1 MRSDHGRDGNAEL
14 HTALPSHHFVA
25 ILEAGVIGF
34 GNVLR
39 VVFAVGTVAY
49 QNDVSSRRN
58 IKGKFAVGAHD
69 PFRLVIEK
77 DVLTSDEL
85 VVNDKPRCSR

>member
-34 GNVLR
+34 SNVLW

-49 QNDVSSRRN
+49 QNDMSSRRD

-69 PFRLVIEK
+69 PFRLIIEK
-77 DVLTSDEL
+77 HVLTSDKL